1 MNDTF
6 SWQNFINQETKK
18 PYFKEIKTSLIK
30 SNKAG
35 HNIFPPPKDFFK
47 AFEKCDYETTKIVII
62 GQDPYPTVGV
72 ANGLAFSVNK
82 NIKIPASLKNIFKE
96 IEDDLK
102 IVNNHGDLTSWAEQG
117 VLLLNVNLSVV
128 EGKPGSHSK
137 IGWEKFT
144 DLVISKIQKK
154 GSIIFLLWGNY
165 AKTKKSLIGKNN
177 YILEAAHPSPLSAH
191 NGFFGCKH
199 FSKANKILLNEGIK
213 PIDWQL
219 EE

>member
-1 MNDTF
+1 MNEIL

-47 AFEKCDYETTKIVII
+47 AFEKCDYEKTKIVII

-82 NIKIPASLKNIFKE
+82 NKKIPASLKNIFNLME
-96 IEDDLK
+96 YDLNNA
-102 IVNNHGDLTSWAEQG
+102 NNHWYLKTGAEQG

-177 YILEAAHPSPLSAH
+177 YILEAAHPSPFSAH
-191 NGFFGCKH
+191 TGFFNSNH
-199 FSKANKILLNEGIK
+199 FSRCNEYLNLYNIQEIN
-213 PIDWQL
+213 W
-219 EE
+219 